1 MNFDTTLHADSIVI
15 RVPLRFDFRFVG
27 EFRIHMET
35 AIDQG
40 SGSEVVV
47 DLADTTY
54 LDSSAMGM
62 LLVLRDQARAKG
74 KYVVISRPGGVVREA
89 LQRARFEKIFDFR

>member
-1 MNFDTTLHADSIVI
+1 MSFATTTLPDSIVI

-27 EFRIHMET
+27 QFRIHMEA
-35 AIDQG
+35 AIDG
-40 SGSEVVV
+40 EWGSEVVV

-62 LLVLRDQARAKG
+62 LLVLRDKARAKG
-74 KYVVISRPGGVVREA
+74 KSVVISRPDGVVREA

>member
-1 MNFDTTLHADSIVI
+1 MSFATTILPDSIVI

-27 EFRIHMET
+27 QFRVHMEA
-35 AIDQG
+35 AIDGG

-47 DLADTTY
+47 DLADTAY

-62 LLVLRDQARAKG
+62 LLVLRDKARAKG
-74 KYVVISRPGGVVREA
+74 KSVVISRPDGVVREA